1 MTLFGYAIQDLYL
14 WVLIIAAILTVVVL
28 LFGDLLDGIFESIPF
43 LHPVLILSFFI
54 FFSAIGYVLE
64 WFMNWSSLV
73 ILIISS
79 ILSIIFVTLLHLFV
93 LVPIRSA
100 EQSWGYSEEALIGSV
115 GTAIVSIPVDGYGEV
130 IVQWKSGV
138 ISKPAVSYD
147 NEAIS
152 QNERVLIIEIKDGV
166 FYVSPYESLD

>member
-14 WVLIIAAILTVVVL
+14 WILIIAAILTVVVL

-43 LHPVLILSFFI
+43 LHPVLVLSFFI
-54 FFSAIGYVLE
+54 FLSAMGYVLE
-64 WFMNWSSLV
+64 WFMDWSSLI

-115 GTAIVSIPVDGYGEV
+115 GTAIVSIPIDGYGEV
-130 IVQWKSGV
+130 MVQWKSGV

-147 NEAIS
+147 NEAIARD
-152 QNERVLIIEIKDGV
+152 ERVLIIEIKDGV
-166 FYVSPYESLD
+166 FYVSPYQSLD

>member
-14 WVLIIAAILTVVVL
+14 WILIIAAILTVVVL

-43 LHPVLILSFFI
+43 LHPVLVLSFFI
-54 FFSAIGYVLE
+54 FLSAIGYVLE
-64 WFMNWSSLV
+64 WFMSWSSSI

-79 ILSIIFVTLLHLFV
+79 VLSIIFVTLLHLFV

-100 EQSWGYSEEALIGSV
+100 EQSWGYSEDALIGSV
-115 GTAIVSIPVDGYGEV
+115 GTTIVSIPVDGYGEV
-130 IVQWKSGV
+130 MVQWKSGV

-166 FYVSPYESLD
+166 FYVSPYQSLD

>member
-14 WVLIIAAILTVVVL
+14 WILIIAAILTVVVL

-43 LHPVLILSFFI
+43 LHPVLVLSFFI
-54 FFSAIGYVLE
+54 FLSAMGYILE
-64 WFMNWSSLV
+64 WFMDWSSLA

-115 GTAIVSIPVDGYGEV
+115 GTAIVSIPIDGYGEV
-130 IVQWKSGV
+130 MVQWKSGV

-152 QNERVLIIEIKDGV
+152 QDERVLIIEIKDGV
-166 FYVSPYESLD
+166 FYVSPYQSLD

>member
-14 WVLIIAAILTVVVL
+14 WILIIAAILTVVVL

-43 LHPVLILSFFI
+43 LHPVLVLSFFI
-54 FFSAIGYVLE
+54 FLSAMGYVLE
-64 WFMNWSSLV
+64 WFMDWSSLI

-115 GTAIVSIPVDGYGEV
+115 GTAIVSIPIDGYGEV
-130 IVQWKSGV
+130 MVQWKSGV

-147 NEAIS
+147 NEAIA
-152 QNERVLIIEIKDGV
+152 QDERVLIIEIKDGV
-166 FYVSPYESLD
+166 FYVSPYQSLD

>member
-14 WVLIIAAILTVVVL
+14 WILIIAAILTVVVL

-43 LHPVLILSFFI
+43 LHPVLVLSFFI
-54 FFSAIGYVLE
+54 FLSAMGYILE
-64 WFMNWSSLV
+64 WFMDWSSLV
-73 ILIISS
+73 ILIIAS
-79 ILSIIFVTLLHLFV
+79 ISSIIFVTLLHLFV

-100 EQSWGYSEEALIGSV
+100 EQSWGYSEDALIGSV
-115 GTAIVSIPVDGYGEV
+115 GTAIVSIPIDGYGEV
-130 IVQWKSGV
+130 MVQWKSGV

-152 QNERVLIIEIKDGV
+152 QDERVLIIEIKDGV
-166 FYVSPYESLD
+166 FYVSPYQSLD

>member
-14 WVLIIAAILTVVVL
+14 WILIIAAILTVVVL

-54 FFSAIGYVLE
+54 FLSAMGYILE
-64 WFMNWSSLV
+64 WFMNWSSLA

-79 ILSIIFVTLLHLFV
+79 ILSIIFVTLLHIFV

-100 EQSWGYSEEALIGSV
+100 EQSLGYSEEALIGSV

-130 IVQWKSGV
+130 MVQWKSGV
-138 ISKPAVSYD
+138 ISKPAVGFD

-152 QNERVLIIEIKDGV
+152 QNERVLIIDIQDGV

>member
-1 MTLFGYAIQDLYL
+1 MTLFGYAMQDLYL

-28 LFGDLLDGIFESIPF
+28 LFGDLLDGIFEAFPF

-54 FFSAIGYVLE
+54 FLSAIGYVLE
-64 WFMNWSSLV
+64 WFMNWPSIV
-73 ILIISS
+73 ILITAS

-100 EQSWGYSEEALIGSV
+100 EQSWGYSEEDLVGGI
-115 GTAIVSIPVDGYGEV
+115 GTAIVSIPIDGYGEV
-130 IVQWKSGV
+130 MIKRKSGV

-147 NEAIS
+147 NEEIP
-152 QNERVLIIEIKDGV
+152 QGERVLIIEIKDGV
-166 FYVSPYESLD
+166 FYVSPYQSLD

>member
-14 WVLIIAAILTVVVL
+14 WILIIAAILTVVVL

-43 LHPVLILSFFI
+43 LHPVLVLSFFI
-54 FFSAIGYVLE
+54 FLSAMGYVLE
-64 WFMNWSSLV
+64 WFMDWSSLI

-115 GTAIVSIPVDGYGEV
+115 GTAIVSIPIDGYGEV
-130 IVQWKSGV
+130 MVQWKSGV

-152 QNERVLIIEIKDGV
+152 QDERVLIIEIKDGV
-166 FYVSPYESLD
+166 FYVSPYQSLD

>member
-1 MTLFGYAIQDLYL
+1 LTLFGYAIQDLYL
-14 WVLIIAAILTVVVL
+14 WILIIAAILTVVVL

-43 LHPVLILSFFI
+43 LHPVLVLSFFI
-54 FFSAIGYVLE
+54 FLSAMGYVLE
-64 WFMNWSSLV
+64 WFMDWSSLI

-115 GTAIVSIPVDGYGEV
+115 GTAIVSIPIDGYGEV
-130 IVQWKSGV
+130 MVQWKSGV

-147 NEAIS
+147 NEAIA
-152 QNERVLIIEIKDGV
+152 QDERVLIIEIKDGV
-166 FYVSPYESLD
+166 FYVSPYQSLD

>member
-14 WVLIIAAILTVVVL
+14 WILIIAAILTVVVL

-43 LHPVLILSFFI
+43 LHPVLVLSFFI
-54 FFSAIGYVLE
+54 FLSAMGYILE
-64 WFMNWSSLV
+64 WFMDWSSIV
-73 ILIISS
+73 ILIIAS
-79 ILSIIFVTLLHLFV
+79 ISSIIFVTLLHLFV

-100 EQSWGYSEEALIGSV
+100 EQSWGYSEDALIGSV
-115 GTAIVSIPVDGYGEV
+115 GTAIVSIPIDGYGEV
-130 IVQWKSGV
+130 MVQWKSGV

-152 QNERVLIIEIKDGV
+152 QDERVLIIEIKDGV
-166 FYVSPYESLD
+166 FYVSPYQSLD

>member
-14 WVLIIAAILTVVVL
+14 WILIIAAILTVVVL

-43 LHPVLILSFFI
+43 LHPVLVLSFFI
-54 FFSAIGYVLE
+54 FLSAMGYILE
-64 WFMNWSSLV
+64 WFIDWSSLV
-73 ILIISS
+73 ILIIAS
-79 ILSIIFVTLLHLFV
+79 ISSIIFVTLLHLFV

-100 EQSWGYSEEALIGSV
+100 EQSWGYSEDALIGSV
-115 GTAIVSIPVDGYGEV
+115 GTAIVSIPIDGYGEV
-130 IVQWKSGV
+130 MVQWKSGV

-152 QNERVLIIEIKDGV
+152 QDERVLIIEIKDGV
-166 FYVSPYESLD
+166 FYVSPYQSLD